1 MSPQPTWVVEPLNP
15 SKHNRSHFSC
25 GNGALDRYLK
35 KQASQ
40 DIKRKLAKVF
50 VACQP
55 RSSNVLGYYTL
66 SAASFNKGSL
76 PLEKG
81 KKLPYADVPAVLIG
95 RLAVDQTWQGKKLG
109 EFLLIDACRRVVE
122 TSQST
127 LAINAIVVHAKDK
140 KAKGFYMKYGF
151 IPFVDESLHLFI
163 PTKTIEG
170 AYKF

>member
-1 MSPQPTWVVEPLNP
+1 MPPRPTWVVELLNP

-25 GNGALDRYLK
+25 GNEALDRYLK

-55 RSSNVLGYYTL
+55 RSNVLGYYTL
-66 SAASFNKGSL
+66 SAASFNKDSL

-127 LAINAIVVHAKDK
+127 LAINAIIVHAKDK
-140 KAKGFYMKYGF
+140 KAKDFYAKYGF
-151 IPFVDESLHLFI
+151 VPFVDEPLHLFI
-163 PTKTIEG
+163 PTQTIED
-170 AYKF
+170 ACKF